1 MAPSREVR
9 ASPAAVLAAAL
20 AAVLAGCPP
29 RAPPPDLSLD
39 PAALAGQVLAAQER
53 IRSVRGEVRIK
64 LETAQFS
71 GTVPALVAAEKPD
84 RLLVQTL
91 DFFGNTVAVL
101 AAADGKLSLYDAR
114 ARVVYRGP
122 ATPEN
127 LARLVPLPL
136 SPAALVQILCGSA
149 PLISGEPVSAE
160 PGRGYLTLR
169 ISAGARTEDLRI
181 GAGADVLRASLRV
194 GGKPGPGTYD
204 LEFGAFDGLEGI
216 HFPAEV
222 SLSAES
228 PRVRMRVAWQDAE
241 PNAALDRK
249 TFAPRIPGGV
259 RVVELGEA
267 APPAFL
273 APPDAPKTQE

>member
-1 MAPSREVR
+1 MRPSRV
-9 ASPAAVLAAAL
+9 AAL
-20 AAVLAGCPP
+20 LVAAAVLAGCPP
-29 RAPPPDLSLD
+29 RVPPPDLSLD
-39 PAALAGQVLAAQER
+39 PAALADQVRAAQGR
-53 IRSVRGEVRIK
+53 TSSVRGEVRIAVDTK
-64 LETAQFS
+64 QLS

-84 RLLVQTL
+84 RVLVQTL

-136 SPAALVQILCGSA
+136 SPAALVEILCGSA
-149 PLISGEPVSAE
+149 PLVAGEPVSAE
-160 PGRGYLTLR
+160 PGRGWVTLR
-169 ISAGARTEDLRI
+169 LSGGARTEDLRI
-181 GAGADVLRASLRV
+181 GPGPRVLRASVRV
-194 GGKPGPGTYD
+194 GGRPGPGAYY
-204 LEFGAFDGLEGI
+204 LEFGAFDALEGLD
-216 HFPAEV
+216 FPAEV

-228 PRVRMRVAWQDAE
+228 PRVRMKVTWSDAE
-241 PNAALDRK
+241 PNATLDQK
-249 TFAPRIPGGV
+249 TFTPRIPAGV

-273 APPDAPKTQE
+273 APPDAQPPKE

>member
-1 MAPSREVR
+1 MRPSRL
-9 ASPAAVLAAAL
+9 ATLLAA

-29 RAPPPDLSLD
+29 RVPPPDLSLD
-39 PAALAGQVLAAQER
+39 PAALAGQVLAAQGR
-53 IRSVRGEVRIK
+53 IRSVRGEVRIAIDTK
-64 LETAQFS
+64 QLS

-84 RLLVQTL
+84 RVLVQTL

-127 LARLVPLPL
+127 LARLVPVPL
-136 SPAALVQILCGSA
+136 SPAALVEILCGSA
-149 PLISGEPVSAE
+149 PLVTGEPVSAE
-160 PGRGYLTLR
+160 PGRGWVTLR
-169 ISAGARTEDLRI
+169 ISGGARTEDLRI
-181 GAGADVLRASLRV
+181 GPGARVLRASVRV
-194 GGKPGPGTYD
+194 GGQPGPGAYD
-204 LEFGAFDGLEGI
+204 LEFGAFDALEGLD
-216 HFPAEV
+216 FPAEV

-228 PRVRMRVAWQDAE
+228 PRVRMKVTWSDAE
-241 PNAALDRK
+241 PNATLDQK
-249 TFAPRIPGGV
+249 TFTPRIPAGV

-273 APPDAPKTQE
+273 APPDAQPPKE

>member
-1 MAPSREVR
+1 MRRSR
-9 ASPAAVLAAAL
+9 PAVLAAL
-20 AAVLAGCPP
+20 VAVLAGCPP

-39 PAALAGQVLAAQER
+39 PAALAGQVLEVQER
-53 IRSVRGEVRIK
+53 TRSVRGEVRIAIDTK
-64 LETAQFS
+64 GLS

-84 RLLVQTL
+84 RVLVQTL

-101 AAADGKLSLYDAR
+101 AAADGKLSFYDAR

-136 SPAALVQILCGSA
+136 SPAALVEILCGSA
-149 PLISGEPVSAE
+149 PLIRGEPTSAE
-160 PGRGYLTLR
+160 PGKGYVTLR
-169 ISAGARTEDLRI
+169 ISGGARTEELRI
-181 GAGADVLRASLRV
+181 GRGADVLRASVRV
-194 GGKPGPGTYD
+194 GGKAGPGTYD
-204 LEFGAFDGLEGI
+204 LEFGAFDALEGL

-228 PRVRMRVAWQDAE
+228 PRVRMKVTWSDAE
-241 PNAALDRK
+241 QNVALERK
-249 TFAPRIPGGV
+249 TFTPRLPAGV

-267 APPAFL
+267 APPPFL
-273 APPDAPKTQE
+273 APPAAPKPQE

>member
-1 MAPSREVR
+1 MR
-9 ASPAAVLAAAL
+9 ASRLALLAAL
-20 AAVLAGCPP
+20 ALGLAACPPP

-39 PAALAGQVLAAQER
+39 PARLAVQVLAAQAR
-53 IRSVRGEVRIK
+53 TRSVRGEVRIK
-64 LETAQFS
+64 VESAERS

-101 AAADGKLSLYDAR
+101 ATADGNLTLYDAR

-136 SPAALVQILCGSA
+136 SPAALVQIVCGSA
-149 PLISGEPVSAE
+149 PLVSGEPESAE
-160 PGRGYLTLR
+160 AGRGHVELR
-169 ISAGARTEDLRI
+169 ISAGARRQELRI
-181 GAGADVLRASLRV
+181 GPGADVLRSSIRV
-194 GGKPGPGTYD
+194 AGAAGPGTYD

-228 PRVRMRVAWQDAE
+228 PRVRMRLVWVDAE

-249 TFAPRIPGGV
+249 TFTPRIPSGAREV
-259 RVVELGEA
+259 QLERT

-273 APPDAPKTQE
+273 APQDAPRPPE